1 MDTKISAC
9 LMTFNEER
17 NIERALQS
25 VAWCDEIVVL
35 DSFSTDR
42 TIELARRF
50 TDRIHQ
56 HTWEGFIAQRNRI
69 RQLASHE
76 WVLFLDADEEVTPAL
91 RAEIEKELAG
101 NTLPYAGFRF
111 PRMAQYMGKWIR
123 HGEWYPDRTLRLFL
137 KDRGRSIGV
146 EPHDR
151 VEVYGSV
158 KNLRNPLLHY
168 SHNDIRDH
176 IDNIN
181 NFSSI
186 SAEAKFKDGVRFRF
200 LDLWLRPP
208 WRFFRS
214 FFLRL
219 GFLDGWAGYL
229 SARMSMFEATTKYAK
244 LWELERIKPRSA
256 GDDSP
261 PAPSA
266 E

>member
-1 MDTKISAC
+1 
-9 LMTFNEER
+9 MTFNEER
-17 NIERALQS
+17 NIERALRS
-25 VAWCDEIVVL
+25 VDWCDEIVVL

-42 TIELARRF
+42 TIERARNF

-56 HTWEGFIAQRNRI
+56 HTWEGFIAQRNRV
-69 RQLASHE
+69 RQLASHD

-91 RAEIEKELAG
+91 RAEIIKELER
-101 NTLPYAGFRF
+101 NTLPYAGYRF

-158 KNLRNPLLHY
+158 KNLKNPLLHY
-168 SHNDIRDH
+168 SHNDLSDH
-176 IDNIN
+176 IENID
-181 NFSSI
+181 NFSTI
-186 SAEAKFKDGVRFRF
+186 SAQAKFEAGVPFRF
-200 LDLWLRPP
+200 IDLWLRPS

-214 FFLRL
+214 FFLRA

-229 SARMSMFEATTKYAK
+229 SARMSMFEATVKYAK
-244 LWELERIKPRSA
+244 LWELEQTKNRSK
-256 GDDSP
+256 DDASSP
-261 PAPSA
+261 AA